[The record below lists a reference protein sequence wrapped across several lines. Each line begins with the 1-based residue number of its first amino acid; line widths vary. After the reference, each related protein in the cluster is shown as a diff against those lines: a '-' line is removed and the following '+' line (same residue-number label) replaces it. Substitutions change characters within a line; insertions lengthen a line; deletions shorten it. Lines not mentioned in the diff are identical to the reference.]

1 MNRGTVRVRLTALY
15 SGLFLATSTILLVVV
30 NLLLRNMLQQKVT
43 MIYRSEDLPGSAGG
57 GALPAPAQG
66 PTGIGPGDLPP
77 GAVAGRVAVDVR
89 DAVLRFQWGVTAVTI
104 VVLTLVSIAVGWW
117 LAGRVLS
124 PLHQITATARRL
136 SLSNLHERIALQ
148 GPRDELKDLAD
159 TFDTMLGRLE
169 RSAEGQR
176 RFVAN
181 ASHELRTPL
190 AIQRTAIE
198 IGLDNP
204 TPERLAEVR
213 QDLLTVNRRTERLLD
228 GLLTL
233 AQGEGGLEVRE
244 PTRLDAVVR
253 QVAAATPSGDLD
265 VHLDLEP
272 VTVVGDPVLLER
284 LVANLLDNAVRYNRP
299 GGDVRV
305 TLARTGMLTVRNTG
319 PEVPPE
325 RVAEMFE
332 PFRRL
337 HRTRTGPAEGA
348 GLGLSIVRSIAQA
361 HDATGSA
368 RAQTGGGLLVAVN
381 FPTAG
386 PPPGTSAAPARP
398 GSPVAVPDRPEPAAP
413 GTPARSAPAPR
424 R

>member
-30 NLLLRNMLQQKVT
+30 NLLLRNMLQHKVT
-43 MIYRSEDLPGSAGG
+43 LIWQGETVDPGAPPPDPPVLGG
-57 GALPAPAQG
+57 R
-66 PTGIGPGDLPP
+66 IGPGE
-77 GAVAGRVAVDVR
+77 GTAVAGRAAGDLR
-89 DAVLRFQWGVTAVTI
+89 DAVLRYQWGVTAVTV

-124 PLHQITATARRL
+124 PLHRITATARRL
-136 SLSNLHERIALQ
+136 SLSNLNERIALS

-159 TFDTMLGRLE
+159 TFDTMLARLE

-190 AIQRTAIE
+190 AIQRAAIE
-198 IGLDNP
+198 IGLDHP
-204 TPERLAEVR
+204 SPERLAEVR
-213 QDLLTVNRRTERLLD
+213 QDLLAVNRRTERLLD

-244 PTRLDAVVR
+244 PVALDALVR
-253 QVAAATPSGDLD
+253 QVAAGTPEND
-265 VHLDLEP
+265 VRTSLDLQP
-272 VTVVGDPVLLER
+272 VTVIGDPVLLER

-299 GGDVRV
+299 GGDVQV
-305 TLARTGMLTVRNTG
+305 TLAGSGTLTVRNTG
-319 PEVPPE
+319 PQVPPE
-325 RVAEMFE
+325 RVEEMFE

-337 HRTRTGPAEGA
+337 HRTRNDPAEGA

-368 RAQTGGGLLVAVN
+368 RAQPGGGLLVAVN
-381 FPTAG
+381 FPTAA
-386 PPPGTSAAPARP
+386 PPPGRPAASARP
-398 GSPVAVPDRPEPAAP
+398 ESPAATPDRPAPADP
-413 GTPARSAPAPR
+413 GTPVRSAPGR
-424 R
+424 RP